1 MKKIW
6 IFIFI
11 LFLCMNVSFAFSL
24 GDINNNPFAD
34 RFTYSFNSTDL
45 IKDHHDSTPYT
56 VQILKNG
63 KPVGAGENVNFFI
76 NGVNYTRTTNGDG
89 IAALNINLNPGNYIV
104 YCEYKS
110 CKSYNNIMVI

>member
-24 GDINNNPFAD
+24 NDNDNPFAD
-34 RFTYSFNSTDL
+34 RFKYSFNSTDL
-45 IKDHHDSTPYT
+45 IKNHQDSSQYS
-56 VQILKNG
+56 VQILENG
-63 KPVGAGENVNFFI
+63 KHIGAGENVSFLV
-76 NGVNYTRTTNGDG
+76 NGVNYTRTTDVNG
-89 IAALNINLNPGNYIV
+89 IATLNINLEPGNYIV

-110 CKSYNNIMVI
+110 CKNYNNIMVL

>member
-24 GDINNNPFAD
+24 NDNDNPFAD
-34 RFTYSFNSTDL
+34 RFKYSFNSTDL
-45 IKDHHDSTPYT
+45 IKNHQDSSQYT
-56 VQILKNG
+56 VQILQNG
-63 KPVGAGENVNFFI
+63 SPVGAGESVKFLI
-76 NGVNYTRTTNGDG
+76 NGVNYTRTTDGNG
-89 IAALNINLNPGNYIV
+89 IAALNINLEPGNYIV

-110 CKSYNNIMVI
+110 CKNYNNIMVL